1 MSSDRVVVLR
11 PDDPASFLA
20 DACAA
25 AAEAVNEVRVWQQGD
40 ANLVELYGEL
50 VFAYA
55 RLRRA
60 DIARSDHATVRLAV
74 IDHLVERLAQAR
86 NGEITTRALEIAD
99 RLHGELTAEPAPA

>member
-25 AAEAVNEVRVWQQGD
+25 AAAVNEVRVWRPND
-40 ANLVELYGEL
+40 AGLVDLYSEL
-50 VFAYA
+50 VLAYA

-60 DIARSDHATVRLAV
+60 DIARSDHASVRLAV
-74 IDHLVERLAQAR
+74 IDHLAERLAQAR
-86 NGEITTRALEIAD
+86 NGEITTPALDIVD
-99 RLHGELTAEPAPA
+99 RLHGDLTAEPAPA